1 MFHRKEAMSV
11 PIPTLPAYRAETGL
25 DFLSYS
31 DYELDAADPFAG
43 GAAYVDGE
51 FVPLVDARI
60 PLYDQGFLHSHLT
73 YTVFH
78 VWNGLA
84 FRVEDHL
91 DRLLANAAAIRLEA
105 PISRDEIRAA
115 SLEMVAR
122 SGLREAYVNI
132 TITGGYADGDPGQRR
147 WALHRP
153 RVYMYAVPYLFLPG
167 FDGIRDGLAAT
178 VVRGVRRSPRNV
190 IDPQVKNFQWGDL
203 IRASQEA
210 GDRGYSSA
218 ILLDSDGLVAEGP
231 GFNVAIIRGGEL
243 LTPARNALPGITR
256 KTLLEIGEE
265 RGLAAS
271 ATDITAAELYAADEV
286 LGCTTAGGIWPFVRI
301 DDTVIG
307 DGTPGPHT
315 RGIIERYWQR
325 CVEPSPLVTPVDY
338 R

>member
-1 MFHRKEAMSV
+1 MSAL
-11 PIPTLPAYRAETGL
+11 TSALPAYRAETGIDYL
-25 DFLSYS
+25 TYS
-31 DYELDAADPFAG
+31 EYELDASDPFAG

-51 FVPLVDARI
+51 FVPLLDARI

-78 VWNGLA
+78 VWNGQA

-91 DRLLANAAAIRLEA
+91 DRLLANAAAIRLES
-105 PISRDEIRAA
+105 PISRDELRAA

-132 TITGGYADGDPGQRR
+132 TITGGFADGDPGQRR

-153 RVYMYAVPYLFLPG
+153 RVYMYAVPYLFVPG
-167 FDGIRDGLAAT
+167 FDGIRDGMRAT

-210 GDRGYSSA
+210 GDKGYPAA
-218 ILLDSDGLVAEGP
+218 ILLDGDGLVAEGP

-243 LTPARNALPGITR
+243 LTPERNALPGITR
-256 KTLLEIGEE
+256 KTLLEIAEE
-265 RGLAAS
+265 RGLTARTA
-271 ATDITAAELYAADEV
+271 DITEADLYGADEV
-286 LGCTTAGGIWPFVRI
+286 LGCTTAGGIWPFVSI
-301 DDTVIG
+301 DETIIG
-307 DGTPGPHT
+307 DGTPGRHT
-315 RGIIERYWQR
+315 RAIIERYWEL
-325 CVEPSPLVTPVDY
+325 CVEPSSLLTPVDY